1 MKKLL
6 QLKEQVFPEVS
17 SFQGVLSQSVSPS
30 KAGGGAI
37 AIYFDRLEYMHH
49 NVDYKEA
56 IKQFEEK
63 YEAVVD
69 SEVVEDID
77 QIESKRYLK
86 SFKSIE

>member
-6 QLKEQVFPEVS
+6 QLKDQVFPEPS

-30 KAGGGAI
+30 KAGGGPGS
-37 AIYFDRLEYMHH
+37 IYFDRLEYMHH
-49 NVDYKEA
+49 NVDYKET

-63 YEAVVD
+63 YEAAMD